1 MNILN
6 LWSSLPW
13 PFPFFC
19 RITLGVRCQVWNL
32 PPVFFTALLAWVGV
46 PSFVQAIA
54 MFAIYW
60 KDFPRFGSF
69 FFTSLYSFYLAFVDA
84 KQLLIQQPPKKK
96 QCEEREKGLLLP
108 IWKPSSL
115 LKPVPI
121 SRLQSSSNRAEKSV
135 GELNSSNPASAM
147 FHPKWQLCCEW

>member
-1 MNILN
+1 MASCDCDEHFKSVVRLT
-6 LWSSLPW
+6 LTFSLLPSYH
-13 PFPFFC
+13 FGA
-19 RITLGVRCQVWNL
+19 TLPGVEFTAC
-32 PPVFFTALLAWVGV
+32 FFTTLLAWVGV

-60 KDFPRFGSF
+60 KDFSRFGSF
-69 FFTSLYSFYLAFVDA
+69 STSLYSILSFVDA

-96 QCEEREKGLLLP
+96 KKCEEREKDLLLP

-121 SRLQSSSNRAEKSV
+121 SQLQSSSNRAEKYDYCQSV
-135 GELNSSNPASAM
+135 N
-147 FHPKWQLCCEW
+147 